1 MFYCEKVQ
9 SIKKYSFEDK
19 SWREKA
25 EKELGE
31 TSDAYEKV
39 KQIRTL
45 LADSGESYKGRDDEA
60 FILRFLRA
68 KKFDVDKAFKMVRFK
83 VSWYLKHL

>member
-1 MFYCEKVQ
+1 M
-9 SIKKYSFEDK
+9 SIKKFLFEDK
-19 SWREKA
+19 TWREKA

-45 LADSGESYKGRDDEA
+45 LADSGDSYKGRDDEA

-68 KKFDVDKAFKMVRFK
+68 KKFDVDKAFKMVSIREKFQL
-83 VSWYLKHL
+83 VLKSRIILQ

>member
-1 MFYCEKVQ
+1 MF
-9 SIKKYSFEDK
+9 SSRGLIKKFPFEDK

-25 EKELGE
+25 ERELGE

-39 KQIRTL
+39 KQIRIQLT
-45 LADSGESYKGRDDEA
+45 DSGEFYKGRDDEA

-68 KKFDVDKAFKMVRFK
+68 KKFDVDKAFKMVSFRKSFNC
-83 VSWYLKHL
+83 LK